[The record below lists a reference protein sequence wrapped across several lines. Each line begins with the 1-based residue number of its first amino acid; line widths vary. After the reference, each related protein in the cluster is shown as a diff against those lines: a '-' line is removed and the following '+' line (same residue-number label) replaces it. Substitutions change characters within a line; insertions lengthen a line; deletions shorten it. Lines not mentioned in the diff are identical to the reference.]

1 MPGQGAT
8 NKNGKAVIL
17 MMCGAIAWNDE
28 RLTALEP
35 TELKDLDEQANGQ
48 FSGTEMDAEDDEK

>member
-1 MPGQGAT
+1 
-8 NKNGKAVIL
+8 